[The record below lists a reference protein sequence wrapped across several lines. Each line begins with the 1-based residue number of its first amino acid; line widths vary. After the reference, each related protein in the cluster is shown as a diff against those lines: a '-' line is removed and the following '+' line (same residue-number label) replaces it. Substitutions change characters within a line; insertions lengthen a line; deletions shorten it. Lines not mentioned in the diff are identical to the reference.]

1 MIGEKLT
8 GEVKNLLKHLI
19 YSSRPF
25 GFDQNILNGILVNSV
40 DNNKRNQL
48 TGALICRSDLYLQYL
63 EGPIESINETFKKIE
78 NDDRHVEIKV
88 LKEGMHTDRLFP
100 KWAMRDD
107 PVRSWM
113 WSREEVDT
121 GALDK
126 ISASDAFNIFQRHS
140 KELLDLQ

>member
-63 EGPIESINETFKKIE
+63 EGPIESINETFKKISTE
-78 NDDRHVEIKV
+78 EHVCIG
-88 LKEGMHTDRLFP
+88 KERADYTDSIYITVYFLIQT
-100 KWAMRDD
+100 
-107 PVRSWM
+107 
-113 WSREEVDT
+113 SR
-121 GALDK
+121 
-126 ISASDAFNIFQRHS
+126 
-140 KELLDLQ
+140 

>member
-1 MIGEKLT
+1 MT
-8 GEVKNLLKHLI
+8 GEVKHLLKHLI

-25 GFDQNILNGILVNSV
+25 GFDQNTLNGILVTSV
-40 DNNKRNQL
+40 DNNKRDHI

-63 EGPIESINETFKKIE
+63 EGPTESINETFNKIKH
-78 NDDRHVEIKV
+78 DDRHVEVKV
-88 LKEGMHTDRLFP
+88 LKEGVHAKRLFP

-107 PVRSWM
+107 PVRTWM
-113 WSREEVDT
+113 WSRKEVDA

-140 KELLDLQ
+140 KELLNI

>member
-8 GEVKNLLKHLI
+8 GEVKHLLKHLI

-25 GFDQNILNGILVNSV
+25 GFDQNILNGILVTSV
-40 DNNKRNQL
+40 DNNKRDQI

-63 EGPIESINETFKKIE
+63 EGPTDSINETLHKIQH
-78 NDDRHVEIKV
+78 DDRHVEIKV
-88 LKEGMHTDRLFP
+88 LKEGIHAERLFP

-113 WSREEVDT
+113 WSREEVDA
-121 GALDK
+121 GAIDK
-126 ISASDAFNIFQRHS
+126 ISASDAFHIFQRHS
-140 KELLDLQ
+140 KELLNI

>member
-8 GEVKNLLKHLI
+8 GEVKHLLKHLI

-25 GFDQNILNGILVNSV
+25 GFDQNILNGILVTSV
-40 DNNKRNQL
+40 DNNKRDQI

-63 EGPIESINETFKKIE
+63 EGPADSINKTFDKIQH
-78 NDDRHVEIKV
+78 DDRHVEIRV
-88 LKEGMHTDRLFP
+88 LKEGIHAERLFP

-113 WSREEVDT
+113 WSREEVDA

-140 KELLDLQ
+140 KELLHI

>member
-1 MIGEKLT
+1 MIGENLT
-8 GEVKNLLKHLI
+8 GEVKHLLKHLI

-25 GFDQNILNGILVNSV
+25 GFDQNILNGILVTSV
-40 DNNKRNQL
+40 DNNKRDQI
-48 TGALICRSDLYLQYL
+48 TGALICRSYLYLQYL
-63 EGPIESINETFKKIE
+63 EGPADSINETFDKIQH
-78 NDDRHVEIKV
+78 DDRHVEIRV
-88 LKEGMHTDRLFP
+88 LKEGIHAERLFP

-113 WSREEVDT
+113 WSREEVDA

-140 KELLDLQ
+140 KELLSI

>member
-8 GEVKNLLKHLI
+8 GEVKHLLKHLI

-25 GFDQNILNGILVNSV
+25 GFDQNILNGILVTSV
-40 DNNKRNQL
+40 DNNKRDQI

-63 EGPIESINETFKKIE
+63 EGPADSINETFDKIQH
-78 NDDRHVEIKV
+78 DDRHVEIRV
-88 LKEGMHTDRLFP
+88 LKEGIHAERLFP

-113 WSREEVDT
+113 WSREEVDA

-126 ISASDAFNIFQRHS
+126 ISASDALNIFQRHS
-140 KELLDLQ
+140 KELLNK

>member
-8 GEVKNLLKHLI
+8 GEVKHLLKHLI

-25 GFDQNILNGILVNSV
+25 GFDQNILNGILVTSV
-40 DNNKRNQL
+40 DNNKRGQI

-63 EGPIESINETFKKIE
+63 EGPADSINETFDKIQH
-78 NDDRHVEIKV
+78 DDRHVEIRV
-88 LKEGMHTDRLFP
+88 LKEGIHAERLFP

-113 WSREEVDT
+113 WSREEVDA

-140 KELLDLQ
+140 KELLNV

>member
-63 EGPIESINETFKKIE
+63 EGPTESINETFKRIE

-88 LKEGMHTDRLFP
+88 LKEGMHADRLFP

-113 WSREEVDT
+113 WSREEVDK

-126 ISASDAFNIFQRHS
+126 ISASDAFNIFQRHA

>member
-8 GEVKNLLKHLI
+8 GEVKHLLKHLI

-25 GFDQNILNGILVNSV
+25 GFDQNILNGILVTSV
-40 DNNKRNQL
+40 DNNKRDQI

-63 EGPIESINETFKKIE
+63 EGPADSINETFNKIQH
-78 NDDRHVEIKV
+78 DDRHVEIRV
-88 LKEGMHTDRLFP
+88 LKEGIHAERLFP

-113 WSREEVDT
+113 WSREEVDA

-126 ISASDAFNIFQRHS
+126 ISASDAFSVFQRHS
-140 KELLDLQ
+140 KELLSV

>member
-8 GEVKNLLKHLI
+8 GEVKHLLKHLI

-25 GFDQNILNGILVNSV
+25 GFDQNILNGILVTSV
-40 DNNKRNQL
+40 DNNKRDQI

-63 EGPIESINETFKKIE
+63 EGPADSINETFDKIQH
-78 NDDRHVEIKV
+78 DDRHVEIRV
-88 LKEGMHTDRLFP
+88 LKEGIHAERLFP

-113 WSREEVDT
+113 WSREEVDA

-126 ISASDAFNIFQRHS
+126 ISASDAFKIFQRHS
-140 KELLDLQ
+140 KELLNI

>member
-1 MIGEKLT
+1 MIGENLT
-8 GEVKNLLKHLI
+8 GEVKHLLKHLI

-25 GFDQNILNGILVNSV
+25 GFDQNILNGILVTSV
-40 DNNKRNQL
+40 DNNKRDQI

-63 EGPIESINETFKKIE
+63 EGPSEVINRTFNKIKH
-78 NDDRHVEIKV
+78 DDRHIEVKV
-88 LKEGMHTDRLFP
+88 LKEGMHAERLFP

-113 WSREEVDT
+113 WSREEVDA

-126 ISASDAFNIFQRHS
+126 ISDSDAFNIFQRHS
-140 KELLDLQ
+140 KELLSV

>member
-8 GEVKNLLKHLI
+8 GEVKHLLKHLI

-25 GFDQNILNGILVNSV
+25 GFDQNILNGILVTSV
-40 DNNKRNQL
+40 ENNKRDRI

-63 EGPIESINETFKKIE
+63 EGPPESISETFDKIQH
-78 NDDRHVEIKV
+78 DDRHVEIKV
-88 LKEGMHTDRLFP
+88 LKEGVHAERLFP

-113 WSREEVDT
+113 WSREEVDA

-126 ISASDAFNIFQRHS
+126 ISASDAFNIFHRHS
-140 KELLDLQ
+140 KELLNI

>member
-1 MIGEKLT
+1 MEIKLT
-8 GEVKNLLKHLI
+8 SELKQVLKHLI

-25 GFDQNILNGILVNSV
+25 GFDQNTLNGILVTSV
-40 DNNKRNQL
+40 DNNKRDQI

-63 EGPIESINETFKKIE
+63 EGPAESINETFNKIQH
-78 NDDRHVEIKV
+78 DDRHVEIKV
-88 LKEGMHTDRLFP
+88 LKEGMHAERLFP

-113 WSREEVDT
+113 WSREEIDA

-140 KELLDLQ
+140 KELLNI

>member
-1 MIGEKLT
+1 MTSELKQ
-8 GEVKNLLKHLI
+8 VLKHLI

-25 GFDQNILNGILVNSV
+25 GFDQNTLNGILVTSV
-40 DNNKRNQL
+40 DNNKRDQI

-63 EGPIESINETFKKIE
+63 EGPTDSINETFHKIQH
-78 NDDRHVEIKV
+78 DDRHVEIKV
-88 LKEGMHTDRLFP
+88 LKEGIHAERLFP

-121 GALDK
+121 GALDN

-140 KELLDLQ
+140 KELLNI

>member
-1 MIGEKLT
+1 
-8 GEVKNLLKHLI
+8 
-19 YSSRPF
+19 
-25 GFDQNILNGILVNSV
+25 
-40 DNNKRNQL
+40 
-48 TGALICRSDLYLQYL
+48 
-63 EGPIESINETFKKIE
+63 
-78 NDDRHVEIKV
+78 
-88 LKEGMHTDRLFP
+88 MHADRLFP

-113 WSREEVDT
+113 WSREEVAT

>member
-1 MIGEKLT
+1 LN
-8 GEVKNLLKHLI
+8 GEVKYLLKHLI

-25 GFDQNILNGILVNSV
+25 GFDQNILNGIMITSVN
-40 DNNKRNQL
+40 NNKRDQI

-63 EGPIESINETFKKIE
+63 EGPTESIDETFNKIK

-88 LKEGMHTDRLFP
+88 LKEGVHAKRLFP

-113 WSREEVDT
+113 WSREEVDS
-121 GALDK
+121 GALNS
-126 ISASDAFNIFQRHS
+126 INSSDALNIFKRHS
-140 KELLDLQ
+140 KILLST

>member
-1 MIGEKLT
+1 MIGENLT
-8 GEVKNLLKHLI
+8 GEVKHLLKHLI

-25 GFDQNILNGILVNSV
+25 GFDQNILNGILVTSV
-40 DNNKRNQL
+40 DNNKRDQI

-63 EGPIESINETFKKIE
+63 EGPSEVINRTFNKIKH
-78 NDDRHVEIKV
+78 DDRHIEVKV
-88 LKEGMHTDRLFP
+88 LKEGMHAERLFP

-113 WSREEVDT
+113 WSREEVDA

-126 ISASDAFNIFQRHS
+126 ISAADAFNIFQRHS
-140 KELLDLQ
+140 KELLSV

>member
-1 MIGEKLT
+1 MN
-8 GEVKNLLKHLI
+8 GEVKYLLKHLI

-25 GFDQNILNGILVNSV
+25 GFDQNILNGIMITSVN
-40 DNNKRNQL
+40 NNKRDQI

-63 EGPIESINETFKKIE
+63 EGPTKSIDDTFNKIK

-88 LKEGMHTDRLFP
+88 LKEGVHAKRLFP

-113 WSREEVDT
+113 WSREEVSN
-121 GALDK
+121 GIVKSLSKAEVEEVFVKL
-126 ISASDAFNIFQRHS
+126 S
-140 KELLDLQ
+140 KEATIFNF